1 MRVTRKNNSN
11 DTIVSSFVKENKLM
25 KKFLL
30 PFLACCM
37 VFTNCHKV
45 PFSGRQQLQLL
56 PSDLMLSMSQDQYA
70 SFLATHQ
77 VVRGT
82 SDAEM
87 VQRVGN
93 RIAQG
98 TENLLNQTGQSELV
112 KEFAWEFNLVQDNG
126 ANAWCMPGGKVVF
139 YTGILPMTKDENGLA
154 VVMAHEIAHAV
165 AEHGN
170 ERMSQQLA
178 ASLGYVALDIAL
190 SQKPEQTR
198 AIFLTAYGIGATVG
212 FILPF
217 SRKHESEADEI
228 GLYLMAYAGYDPR
241 GAPKFWE
248 RMIQMS
254 PGSVPEFLSTHPS
267 HETRIKDLNENYMP
281 RAIKYYNQSQT
292 SP

>member
-1 MRVTRKNNSN
+1 M
-11 DTIVSSFVKENKLM
+11 F
-25 KKFLL
+25 
-30 PFLACCM
+30 
-37 VFTNCHKV
+37 FTDCHKV

-56 PSDLMLSMSQDQYA
+56 PSDLVLNMSMEQYA

-77 VVRGT
+77 AVTTT
-82 SDAEM
+82 SDAQM
-87 VQRVGN
+87 LQRVGN
-93 RIAQG
+93 RIARS
-98 TENLLNQTGQSELV
+98 TEALLKQSGQHELV
-112 KEFAWEFNLVQDNG
+112 KEFAWQFNLVKDST

-139 YTGILPMTKDENGLA
+139 YTGILHMTKDENGMA

-165 AEHGN
+165 AQHGN

-190 SQKPEQTR
+190 SEKPEQTR
-198 AIFLTAYGIGATVG
+198 SLFLTAYGIGATVG

-241 GAPKFWE
+241 EAPKFWE
-248 RMIQMS
+248 RMILMS
-254 PGSVPEFLSTHPS
+254 PGGSVPEFLSTHPS
-267 HETRIKDLNENYMP
+267 HETRINDLNEKYMP

-292 SP
+292 NP